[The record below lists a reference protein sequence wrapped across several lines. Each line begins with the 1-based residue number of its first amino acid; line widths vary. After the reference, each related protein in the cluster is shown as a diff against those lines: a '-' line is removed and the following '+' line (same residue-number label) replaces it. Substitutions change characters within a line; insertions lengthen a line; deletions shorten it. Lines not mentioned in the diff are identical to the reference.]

1 MEKPENKSPKPDE
14 NTPQTREELFK
25 KRFREVITE
34 LGNSTRKDPVALRL
48 IGSLATDL
56 MKQGKVDK
64 WEDLKAG
71 LSAETYD
78 ILLKSFQEQGNQQ
91 AKKGNMK
98 AAFAI
103 EVLAL
108 SVISSTVRDDD
119 HIIAGEV
126 LLDNMIE
133 DMIQLYRRNPVP
145 PNTPTT
151 RH

>member
-1 MEKPENKSPKPDE
+1 MDTPDNN
-14 NTPQTREELFK
+14 NTPDKERPPQTREEIFS

-34 LGNSTRKDPVALRL
+34 LGSTTRRDPAGLRL
-48 IGSLATDL
+48 IGSLASDL
-56 MKQGKVDK
+56 MKQAKVRK

-78 ILLKSFQEQGNQQ
+78 ILLNSFQKQGNEQ
-91 AKKGNMK
+91 AKKGNTK

-108 SVISSTVRDDD
+108 SVVASTVRDDE
-119 HIIAGEV
+119 HIISGEV
-126 LLDNMIE
+126 LLDKMIE
-133 DMIQLYRRNPVP
+133 DMVELYRRNPVP
-145 PNTPTT
+145 SNIPAT